1 MQEIDIRIQELN
13 KTICENIEL
22 IDFTSRGLVSQNIL
36 SQARNLVE
44 HVAMKAY
51 GTEHDLTVGYG
62 DIKTSLSFIK
72 TDNKYLFLR
81 KFHEFL
87 QESRSH
93 YGSSHEGAE
102 RLILKYYKYLV
113 ELKNFVKDE
122 YGLEIL
128 QNIDKFPVNTDK
140 TIQEYYEKIADV
152 LKQNRPLVQYNKGER
167 YYVKKIKSFIVDGK
181 VYYENTL
188 TPVAD
193 NISKMDRF
201 IAFSKNM
208 IPYHYAINASI
219 FMDEI
224 EIKNKKMPVNVLG
237 DFRVSIRPCELSNF
251 AKFFGTTIKIHK
263 KTYLPTHIFIS
274 SYKAVGLRTNSI
286 AQCEQLCDVNDTDLI
301 EKIGEVSKK
310 QLQQITK
317 GMQIQLGMS
326 K

>member
-167 YYVKKIKSFIVDGK
+167 YYVKKIKSFGFLMR
-181 VYYENTL
+181 N
-188 TPVAD
+188 
-193 NISKMDRF
+193 
-201 IAFSKNM
+201 
-208 IPYHYAINASI
+208 
-219 FMDEI
+219 
-224 EIKNKKMPVNVLG
+224 
-237 DFRVSIRPCELSNF
+237 
-251 AKFFGTTIKIHK
+251 
-263 KTYLPTHIFIS
+263 
-274 SYKAVGLRTNSI
+274 
-286 AQCEQLCDVNDTDLI
+286 
-301 EKIGEVSKK
+301 
-310 QLQQITK
+310 
-317 GMQIQLGMS
+317 
-326 K
+326 

>member
-81 KFHEFL
+81 KFHAFL

-251 AKFFGTTIKIHK
+251 AKFFGITIKM
-263 KTYLPTHIFIS
+263 
-274 SYKAVGLRTNSI
+274 
-286 AQCEQLCDVNDTDLI
+286 DTGSA
-301 EKIGEVSKK
+301 E
-310 QLQQITK
+310 
-317 GMQIQLGMS
+317 
-326 K
+326 

>member
-1 MQEIDIRIQELN
+1 MGGENMQEIDIRIQELN

-208 IPYHYAINASI
+208 IPYILIDEYQDTSTPVIEMMQKLRDYSMAIGHPMLLGYYGDAMQNIYTDGIGDALLNPKNN
-219 FMDEI
+219 FEI
-224 EIKNKKMPVNVLG
+224 IDKRLNRRKG
-237 DFRVSIRPCELSNF
+237 RR
-251 AKFFGTTIKIHK
+251 
-263 KTYLPTHIFIS
+263 YHI
-274 SYKAVGLRTNSI
+274 YKL
-286 AQCEQLCDVNDTDLI
+286 
-301 EKIGEVSKK
+301 
-310 QLQQITK
+310 
-317 GMQIQLGMS
+317 
-326 K
+326 

>member
-72 TDNKYLFLR
+72 TDNKYLFL
-81 KFHEFL
+81 
-87 QESRSH
+87 
-93 YGSSHEGAE
+93 
-102 RLILKYYKYLV
+102 IKYYKYLV

-167 YYVKKIKSFIVDGK
+167 YYVKKLK
-181 VYYENTL
+181 
-188 TPVAD
+188 A
-193 NISKMDRF
+193 
-201 IAFSKNM
+201 
-208 IPYHYAINASI
+208 
-219 FMDEI
+219 
-224 EIKNKKMPVNVLG
+224 
-237 DFRVSIRPCELSNF
+237 LS
-251 AKFFGTTIKIHK
+251 
-263 KTYLPTHIFIS
+263 
-274 SYKAVGLRTNSI
+274 
-286 AQCEQLCDVNDTDLI
+286 
-301 EKIGEVSKK
+301 
-310 QLQQITK
+310 
-317 GMQIQLGMS
+317 
-326 K
+326 